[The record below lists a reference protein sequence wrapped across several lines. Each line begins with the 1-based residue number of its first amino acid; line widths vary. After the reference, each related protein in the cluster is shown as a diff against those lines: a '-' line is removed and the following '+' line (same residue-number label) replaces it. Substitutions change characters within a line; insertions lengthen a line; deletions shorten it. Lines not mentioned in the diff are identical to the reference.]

1 MRVLIILNDPPYGSE
16 RNYNALRLAHALGK
30 NAADAEITLFLM
42 ADAVF
47 CAKRGQRPPD
57 GFYSLELM
65 LGRVLAGAAN
75 KVLVCGTC
83 MNARGLGDAEL
94 VEGAQRS
101 TMDPLAQATLAAD
114 KVLVF

>member
-1 MRVLIILNDPPYGSE
+1 MRILIILNDPPYGSE
-16 RNYNALRLAHALGK
+16 RGYNALRLAHALGK
-30 NAADAEITLFLM
+30 NAADAEITIFLM

-47 CAKRGQRPPD
+47 CAKRGQKPPD
-57 GFYSLELM
+57 GFYNVELM

-94 VEGAQRS
+94 AEGARRS
-101 TMDPLAQATLAAD
+101 TMDALAQATLAAD